1 MVFFYIGKESYPMK
15 KHILCFG
22 DSNTHGYCADP
33 GDCEDGGIRFTENQR
48 WTRLLQNA
56 LDEDYLVIE
65 EGLSGRTT
73 CFDDPLHE
81 GLNALPY
88 IYPCLKSHEVIDLLI
103 IMLGTNDCKDRFY
116 ASAACIGLGMARL
129 VNKAMSVDC
138 WGGKAPNILVIA
150 PPPIG
155 EGMLT
160 SPVAQTMGQ
169 LCVEKSRQ
177 LGSSYREQCELL
189 GVSFLDAG
197 ELGCAFNTVDFMH
210 LTSRGHARLA
220 EKLAEIVP
228 QLVNYRASGPSGI

>member
-1 MVFFYIGKESYPMK
+1 MK

-22 DSNTHGYCADP
+22 DSNTHGYCAESA
-33 GDCEDGGIRFTENQR
+33 DCADGGIRFTEDQR
-48 WTRLLQNA
+48 WPRLLQKA
-56 LDEDYLVIE
+56 LGEDYLVTE
-65 EGLSGRTT
+65 EGLPGRTT
-73 CFDDPLHE
+73 CFEDPVHE
-81 GLNALPY
+81 GLNALDY

-129 VNKAMSVDC
+129 VKKAKDTDC
-138 WGGKAPNILVIA
+138 WGGKTPNILVVA

-177 LGSSYREQCELL
+177 LGKYYREQCTLL

-197 ELGCAFNTVDFMH
+197 ELGCEFNTVDYMH

-220 EKLAEIVP
+220 EKLAAVVP
-228 QLVNYRASGPSGI
+228 ELL